1 VAFLKSLVSVMYR
14 NRSKLL
20 WTFLLLAVLI
30 YVFAFI
36 AFYAYPQFN
45 DECMTLHHCYF
56 LLINYALQEQNVRQ
70 TLLTFMGAKPDHDMI

>member
-1 VAFLKSLVSVMYR
+1 MNK
-14 NRSKLL
+14 NRGKLL

-45 DECMTLHHCYF
+45 HECMTLHHCYF
-56 LLINYALQEQNVRQ
+56 LLINYAV
-70 TLLTFMGAKPDHDMI
+70 